1 MPLSARKGADEMK
14 NRKPKKYTKLDSLL
28 EMPREVV
35 STDVKITI
43 FGFNEIL
50 IENYKN
56 ILEYEDIFIKINVF
70 DGTINIHG
78 FDLKLEQMTDE
89 DIKVTGKIDSIDFEE
104 V

>member
-78 FDLKLEQMTDE
+78 FNLKLEQMTDE

>member
-1 MPLSARKGADEMK
+1 MKKRKQ
-14 NRKPKKYTKLDSLL
+14 KKYTKLDNLL
-28 EMPREVV
+28 EFPREVV

-43 FGFNEIL
+43 LGSNEIL

-56 ILEYEDIFIKINVF
+56 ILEYGEVFIKINIF

-78 FDLKLEQMTDE
+78 FDLKLEQMTDD
-89 DIKVTGKIDSIDFEE
+89 DIRVTGKIDSIDFEE